1 MIFTGIQKERIVISF
16 ATATSKLSSLTK
28 PAHVNT
34 KAAAGAVK
42 PCNTIE
48 MNENDNE
55 NKKSETMQKILA
67 A

>member
-1 MIFTGIQKERIVISF
+1 MIFTGIQKERIVISL

-28 PAHVNT
+28 PAQVNT
-34 KAAAGAVK
+34 KPAAGAVK
-42 PCNTIE
+42 LCNTAE

-55 NKKSETMQKILA
+55 NKKSETIQKILA

>member
-1 MIFTGIQKERIVISF
+1 MIFTGIQKERIVISL

-28 PAHVNT
+28 PVHVNT

-55 NKKSETMQKILA
+55 NKKSETIQKILA